1 MAYNYDK
8 LNGLIIEK
16 YKTKGAFAMAM
27 GLSERSLSLKLN
39 NKVSFKQPEIDK
51 AVELLSINPKNIV
64 YYFLSNKFNNIVL
77 FLSGLIGVK
86 TSTQNNIMIR
96 SGEA

>member
-64 YYFLSNKFNNIVL
+64 YYFF
-77 FLSGLIGVK
+77 VK
-86 TSTQNNIMIR
+86 
-96 SGEA
+96 